1 MLLMEKHFLELILR
15 STAEEHRGLRWR
27 SHGIPLG
34 QLYPVCLPIC
44 TGILAIFLNCHPR
57 LTDARQVILIGHGP
71 GCAPIM
77 SLIQQRGT
85 PASLY
90 TCLVI
95 SLTDYALQRR
105 AL

>member
-1 MLLMEKHFLELILR
+1 MEKHFLELTFR
-15 STAEEHRGLRWR
+15 STAEEHRGLRRR

-34 QLYPVCLPIC
+34 QLYPVCVPIC
-44 TGILAIFLNCHPR
+44 TGNLAIFLNYHPR

-85 PASLY
+85 SAFLY
-90 TCLVI
+90 ARVVV
-95 SLTDYALQRR
+95 SLTVYTLQRR